1 MNAIV
6 KHAVRWV
13 LLYIVV
19 VMAPLWMM
27 LAEPLPAGRY
37 FGVEFGVALGFLGL
51 ALMCVQFL
59 LTGRF
64 WQVGKPFG
72 VDTILQFHRQAG
84 IIAVIFVIG
93 HVVVLLAARPG
104 YWAFFDP
111 RVNAPRALALVMALV
126 AMIALVVLSL
136 RRRTFGLSYE
146 WWRLTHGLLAALVL
160 FIGLAH
166 VNMVGHYVATPFKR
180 GVWIAGVGAALGL
193 LIYIRIVKPW
203 QTSRRPWRVTDVQPE
218 RGESWSLTLEA
229 EGHAGMPFNAGQY
242 AWLTLGPTPW
252 TLQQHPFS
260 FSSSAAEPT
269 RVRLTIKEL
278 GDFTGT
284 IGKTSIGTRAY
295 LEGPYGQFLLPRR
308 EPTVMIAGG
317 IGITPFLSMLRTEA
331 DTADHQ
337 TPYYLFYGVPTLDR
351 AIGHEEL
358 TELEQLL
365 PALTIV
371 YVVDRP
377 DEQWQGER
385 GYVTRELLQRH
396 LPEHEIK
403 RLRYMACGPDIML
416 DMVNAELSAMGV
428 PQHRQRS
435 ERFNIV

>member
-51 ALMCVQFL
+51 AIMCVQFL

-111 RVNAPRALALVMALV
+111 RINAPRALALVTVLL
-126 AMIALVVLSL
+126 AMIALVGLSL

-146 WWRLTHGLLAALVL
+146 WWRLTHGVLAALVL

-193 LIYIRIVKPW
+193 LFYIRIVKPW
-203 QTSRRPWRVTDVQPE
+203 QMRRRPWRVADVQPE
-218 RGESWSLTLEA
+218 RGESWSVTLEA
-229 EGHAGMPFNAGQY
+229 EGHAGMPFKAGQY
-242 AWLTLGPTPW
+242 AWLTLGSTPW

-269 RVRLTIKEL
+269 RVRFTIKEL
-278 GDFTGT
+278 GDFT
-284 IGKTSIGTRAY
+284 
-295 LEGPYGQFLLPRR
+295 
-308 EPTVMIAGG
+308 
-317 IGITPFLSMLRTEA
+317 
-331 DTADHQ
+331 
-337 TPYYLFYGVPTLDR
+337 
-351 AIGHEEL
+351 
-358 TELEQLL
+358 
-365 PALTIV
+365 
-371 YVVDRP
+371 
-377 DEQWQGER
+377 
-385 GYVTRELLQRH
+385 
-396 LPEHEIK
+396 
-403 RLRYMACGPDIML
+403 
-416 DMVNAELSAMGV
+416 
-428 PQHRQRS
+428 
-435 ERFNIV
+435 